1 MFVHTLNYVIIFSRQ
16 EIDLWIAEID
26 GIKFRNKR
34 NNTVKQTLPFKEG
47 WMISLRAISLLV
59 DDLFQLD
66 GISFVLTRRL
76 NQDPLEV
83 SYFLFSNNEEGF
95 KLRSTSVYC
104 LYVKYNRTC
113 SYIYSLHVYYAI
125 LCVAVHVL
133 GLLN

>member
-1 MFVHTLNYVIIFSRQ
+1 
-16 EIDLWIAEID
+16 
-26 GIKFRNKR
+26 
-34 NNTVKQTLPFKEG
+34 
-47 WMISLRAISLLV
+47 MISLRAISLLV

-104 LYVKYNRTC
+104 LYVQ
-113 SYIYSLHVYYAI
+113 SYMLVYLQSTRI
-125 LCVAVHVL
+125 LCYIVRGRACTRPIELINCYNGDVIY
-133 GLLN
+133 